1 MENNGKGIFYGVIGV
16 ATLIVAIIGA
26 TFAYFSASQSN
37 NDTIKGNTLDVA
49 GNVTLAVEKITFSGT
64 TAASN
69 DLVPAVLDGSG
80 TEGINR
86 ALTAKC
92 EKDGYT
98 GCHLYKITATSGQKL
113 ATASITIDSLAV
125 TPDSAQNWKYSVFT
139 GSETTADTVVK
150 NDTFNSIETKAFD
163 MHKGAV
169 VEANTPVVYYLLIYL
184 ENTESDQS
192 STDAGSYTGS
202 VSFKAAGSGQISA
215 SFAA

>member
-26 TFAYFSASQSN
+26 TFAYFSASQT
-37 NDTIKGNTLDVA
+37 NDNTIQGDTLDV
-49 GNVTLAVEKITFSGT
+49 GSNFTLNVEKITFSGT
-64 TAASN
+64 KAASPN
-69 DLVPAVLDGSG
+69 LVPAVLDGSG

-113 ATASITIDSLAV
+113 ATASITIDNLTTTAG
-125 TPDSAQNWKYSVFT
+125 TKTNWKYSVFK
-139 GSETTADTVVK
+139 GSQDSATDFVN
-150 NDTFNSIETKAFD
+150 NDTFENTTGYD
-163 MHKGAV
+163 MHQNAA
-169 VEANTPVVYYLLIYL
+169 VEASTPVEYYLLVYL
-184 ENTESDQS
+184 ENINSDQS
-192 STDAGSYTGS
+192 GTETGHYTGS
-202 VSFKAAGSGQISA
+202 ISFKAAGSGQISA